1 VWLNGKLVQDNV
13 EIPEGKKRIGTGT
26 ELGCFVTDGFTND
39 TEKPGLM
46 MIQGDHG
53 PIDVRNLRIQTIP
66 VKN

>member
-1 VWLNGKLVQDNV
+1 VWLNGKLIQDNI

-26 ELGCFVTDGFTND
+26 ELGYFVTDGFTND